1 MKTKFKVLGILVLLL
16 VPFAAANAAPF
27 TISGL
32 KKASEVWLKGDG
44 GFDDFSN
51 WGEDQYVQGV
61 IASGKS
67 SPKVSSLSGDY
78 KGLTFEYAI
87 KKKNGSL
94 KAWGE
99 AVFNGEAFVFTQF
112 KKKAF
117 PGWAGW
123 EKAVAA
129 QPIDSS
135 AQDSTNPSSE
145 NGNSDFDTEQ
155 GEIPGGGY
163 KIPDLAQQDLPNG
176 NNNNNGPA
184 PVPEPATMLLLGSG
198 LIGLAGFARKKFKK

>member
-1 MKTKFKVLGILVLLL
+1 ML

-32 KKASEVWLKGDG
+32 KKASAVWLKGDG

-67 SPKVSSLSGDY
+67 GPKVSSLSGDY
-78 KGLTFEYAI
+78 SGPKFEYAI
-87 KKKNGSL
+87 KKRNGSL

-99 AVFNGEAFVFTQF
+99 AEFKNGTFVFTQF
-112 KKKAF
+112 KKRAF

-123 EKAVAA
+123 ERAVAA
-129 QPIDSS
+129 QSNDNPV
-135 AQDSTNPSSE
+135 QDPAAPPAE
-145 NGNSDFDTEQ
+145 NGNNTFETEQ
-155 GEIPGGGY
+155 GEIPGGDY

-176 NNNNNGPA
+176 TNNNNGPA